1 MPDRSEAPTR
11 AARLRSIIATE
22 RFRWWMVYVVL
33 AMVAA
38 VRAASPQERDQYWS
52 ARAGIESLEGSPFI
66 RPDTWSWAT
75 DGEWVPNSPVWNIV
89 LGLGWQ
95 VGGFWGLF
103 WVAFVSI
110 SVFFALAL
118 LLARLAGARA
128 FPTLIGFTP
137 VLVFA
142 FSAFTPRA
150 TVVVQSLTFV
160 AVLFAWWWSRQL
172 ERRSSLVAVGVVAGF
187 GFVLSLV
194 GNWLHLSFMLMAAVI
209 AVMWAVAWWATPGMT
224 TVRRVFLAAAGAA
237 GLFLGCVGSPYG
249 IGLTL
254 ERSRVV
260 AEVCRGLV
268 SEWFSIIDLFRL
280 QGFRFIPFAIVAILV
295 AAGALIWTVRLVRRD
310 GRFDPRTR
318 IAAPLVAFGVPA
330 VVLGLDSLRFTL
342 SGLLVLLPVAGCVAT
357 GLIDR
362 LHRLQGDPGHRF
374 LSRPKV
380 VEYTS
385 GRFWTVIIAG
395 LMVMA
400 TPVVVL
406 NTAPGATPPE
416 VDVIRQLPK
425 GCKVWSADPIAGPV
439 ILLRPD
445 AEVWIDGRADFYG
458 REHLLEYLRIL
469 WTEDPLPDATGCVI
483 LPSNEMSERLA
494 AALDADM
501 GWHRVASERGFTLW
515 VRG

>member
-11 AARLRSIIATE
+11 AARIRSIIATE
-22 RFRWWMVYVVL
+22 RFRWWMVYAVL
-33 AMVAA
+33 LMIAA

-52 ARAGIESLEGSPFI
+52 ARAGIENLEGSPFI
-66 RPDTWSWAT
+66 RTDTWSWSN

-95 VGGFWGLF
+95 AGGFWGLF

-110 SVFFALAL
+110 GVLFGLAL

-160 AVLFAWWWSRQL
+160 AVLFAWWWSKRL
-172 ERRSSLVAVGVVAGF
+172 EGRRSAVAVGIVAGF
-187 GFVLSLV
+187 GFVLSMV

-209 AVMWAVAWWATPGMT
+209 AVMWAVAWWATPGLT
-224 TVRRVFLAAAGAA
+224 ATRRVVLSAGGAA
-237 GLFLGCVGSPYG
+237 GLFLGCVASPYG
-249 IGLTL
+249 IAFTL

-268 SEWFSIIDLFRL
+268 SEWFSIIDLFRM
-280 QGFRFIPFAIVAILV
+280 QGLRFVPFVLV
-295 AAGALIWTVRLVRRD
+295 AVLVASAALVWTIRLIRRS
-310 GRFDPRTR
+310 GRFDPRVR
-318 IAAPLVAFGVPA
+318 IAAPLIVFGVPA
-330 VVLGLDSLRFTL
+330 VLLGLDSLRFTL
-342 SGLLVLLPVAGCVAT
+342 SGLVVLLPVAGCVAT
-357 GLIDR
+357 SLIRR
-362 LHRLQGDPGHRF
+362 LHRLQGDTRHRV
-374 LSRPKV
+374 LSHPKA

-406 NTAPGATPPE
+406 NTIPGATPPE
-416 VDVIRQLPK
+416 VDVIQQLPA
-425 GCKVWSADPIAGPV
+425 GCKVWSADPLAGPV
-439 ILLRPD
+439 LLLRPD

-469 WTEDPLPDATGCVI
+469 WTEDPLPDEAGCVI
-483 LPSNEMSERLA
+483 LPSNESERLA
-494 AALDADM
+494 ATLDSDP
-501 GWHRVASERGFTLW
+501 GWDRVAAERGYTLW
-515 VRG
+515 VRN